1 MLTVILG
8 NVFNH
13 LSLSSN
19 SQLVIIST
27 LAVIGPI
34 VILVA
39 GIWDA
44 INHIQNSLEFFW
56 SDPHIVVYSRV
67 FMVAIA
73 AVFSI
78 NLLMK
83 NSIHGILKR
92 GMQLVIVGSIMQ
104 IISGFGDS
112 ISHDVFGIDGLLSLT
127 HQPLEIGIVLSAL
140 GGFLI
145 IKARQNSNLKAFLPF
160 SILTFLLITSWLGF
174 NFALYFGHYVQCIP
188 IHLIFSSG
196 CSIL

>member
-8 NVFNH
+8 KVFNY
-13 LSLSSN
+13 LSLASN

-27 LAVIGPI
+27 LAVIGPL

-44 INHIQNSLEFFW
+44 INHIQNSPEFFW
-56 SDPHIVVYSRV
+56 SVPHIVVYSGV

-92 GMQLVIVGSIMQ
+92 GMQLVIIGSVVQ

-145 IKARQNSNLKAFLPF
+145 IKARQNSNLKIFLPF
-160 SILTFLLITSWLGF
+160 SIITFLLVTSWLGF

>member
-8 NVFNH
+8 KVFNY
-13 LSLSSN
+13 LSLASN

-27 LAVIGPI
+27 LAVIGPL

-44 INHIQNSLEFFW
+44 INHIQNSPEFFW
-56 SDPHIVVYSRV
+56 SDPHIVIYVGV

-73 AVFSI
+73 SVFSI

-92 GMQLVIVGSIMQ
+92 GIQLVIIGSVMQ

-145 IKARQNSNLKAFLPF
+145 IKARQNSNLKVFLPF
-160 SILTFLLITSWLGF
+160 SIVTFLLVTSWLGF

>member
-1 MLTVILG
+1 MLTTLLEKVSNRICLK
-8 NVFNH
+8 
-13 LSLSSN
+13 SN
-19 SQLVIIST
+19 SQLSIISI
-27 LAVIGPI
+27 LAVIGPL

-44 INHIQNSLEFFW
+44 INHIQNEPEFFW
-56 SDPHIVVYSRV
+56 SDPHIVVYTGV
-67 FMVAIA
+67 TLVAVA
-73 AVFSI
+73 ALFSVNFLI
-78 NLLMK
+78 K
-83 NSIHGILKR
+83 NSIQGILKR
-92 GMQLVIVGSIMQ
+92 GLQLVIIGSIMQ

-112 ISHDVFGIDGLLSLT
+112 ISHDMFGIDGLLSLT

-145 IKARQNSNLKAFLPF
+145 VKSRLNSNLNAFLPF
-160 SILTFLLITSWLGF
+160 AIVTFLLMTAWLAV
-174 NFALYFGHYVQCIP
+174 NFALYFGHYIQCIP